1 MTTSPGPIKVSR
13 MVAFTVAAT
22 FVLGACGGSE
32 EPDERAPEEV
42 LASAKTTLDETSGV
56 HIVLST
62 DELPPGTSG
71 ILNADGIGTHAP
83 AFEGTLKVA
92 TSGITADAEV
102 VAVDDVVYAKL
113 PFTTDFTP
121 IDPGDYG
128 APDPAALMGTEG
140 GLSSLL
146 TAIEGVEEGEP
157 ARAGELVL
165 TVYTGTVPG
174 DVVASIIPTAS
185 ADSDFDATF
194 TLTDQDVLDE
204 AVLTGP
210 FYPGGDDVTYTIKF
224 DEYDTSKNI
233 TAP

>member
-1 MTTSPGPIKVSR
+1 MTTSHRRI
-13 MVAFTVAAT
+13 MVAFTIAAT
-22 FVLGACGGSE
+22 FVLGACAGSE
-32 EPDERAPEEV
+32 GQDEQTPEEV

-83 AFEGTLKVA
+83 AFEGGLKVVA
-92 TSGITADAEV
+92 SGITADAEV

-113 PFTTDFTP
+113 PFTTDFTE
-121 IDPGDYG
+121 IDPADYG

-146 TAIEGVEEGEP
+146 TAIEGVDEGKP
-157 ARAGELVL
+157 VRDGELVL
-165 TVYTGTVPG
+165 TEYTGTVPG
-174 DVVASIIPTAS
+174 DVVAGIIPTAS
-185 ADSDFDATF
+185 ADSDFEAKF
-194 TLTDQDVLDE
+194 TVTDDDVLNE

-210 FYPGGDDVTYTIKF
+210 FYPKADDVTYTIAF
-224 DEYDTSKNI
+224 DQYDTSKNI